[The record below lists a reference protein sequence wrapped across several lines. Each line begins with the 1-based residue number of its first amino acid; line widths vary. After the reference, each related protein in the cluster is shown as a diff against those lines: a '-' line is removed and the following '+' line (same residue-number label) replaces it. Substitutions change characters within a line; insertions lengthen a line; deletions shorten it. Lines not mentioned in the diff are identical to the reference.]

1 MTKEEVISTLKVWV
15 ERDKAMEYADRE
27 ENIEIYKMAIK
38 ALEQQSSEDCIS
50 RAYIESIVEEL
61 ENICINGDEYM
72 LSLLSDI
79 KNAPS
84 VTPQQTSW
92 IPIKTRP
99 MTEEEKEHFFEYA
112 DRRCDDT
119 YTILDCPLPDDG
131 QEVILSVNGYVS
143 TDIFCRDSADGCYF
157 ESYDI
162 DDVDAWMPLPEP
174 YKTESEEA

>member
-1 MTKEEVISTLKVWV
+1 MGMTNDERKKHIRIANMLIGFINELQAPILKYQIEKDVAKEALKNYIKMLKQQPCEDV
-15 ERDKAMEYADRE
+15 EEYGMNEQMES
-27 ENIEIYKMAIK
+27 
-38 ALEQQSSEDCIS
+38 SSEKPNKSEIPTD
-50 RAYIESIVEEL
+50 
-61 ENICINGDEYM
+61 
-72 LSLLSDI
+72 
-79 KNAPS
+79 
-84 VTPQQTSW
+84 W

-119 YTILDCPLPDDG
+119 YTILDCPLSDDG

-162 DDVDAWMPLPEP
+162 DDVDAWMPFPEP
-174 YKTESEEA
+174 YGESED

>member
-1 MTKEEVISTLKVWV
+1 MTNEEIIDGLKFTMEMCLYNPTDGSMRPVSTLNDM
-15 ERDKAMEYADRE
+15 DKTTYDACEG
-27 ENIEIYKMAIK
+27 AIK
-38 ALEQQSSEDCIS
+38 ALEQT
-50 RAYIESIVEEL
+50 R
-61 ENICINGDEYM
+61 
-72 LSLLSDI
+72 
-79 KNAPS
+79 
-84 VTPQQTSW
+84 W

-112 DRRCDDT
+112 DSRCDDT

-162 DDVDAWMPLPEP
+162 DDVNAWMPLPQP
-174 YKTESEEA
+174 YKAEREV

>member
-1 MTKEEVISTLKVWV
+1 MTNEEAIEQLEGISKLIGY
-15 ERDKAMEYADRE
+15 DKDSLLVNRTQTA
-27 ENIEIYKMAIK
+27 IQMAINS
-38 ALEQQSSEDCIS
+38 LETQQ
-50 RAYIESIVEEL
+50 R
-61 ENICINGDEYM
+61 
-72 LSLLSDI
+72 
-79 KNAPS
+79 
-84 VTPQQTSW
+84 W

-112 DRRCDDT
+112 DSRCDDT

-162 DDVDAWMPLPEP
+162 DDVDAWMPFPEQ
-174 YKTESEEA
+174 YKAESEYKE